1 MSYSKNKY
9 KVFFLL
15 LVVLIFQYIAQ
26 SQTKVLTNLDV
37 LENCYKD
44 ISKDILKDISSDN
57 KSVLLNVDSDSNTF
71 LFEQIFRNELSLNG
85 FVIISKADSLFSKVN
100 VYSETKIK
108 YEKIKGDENFFRDVL
123 VSSIVSVNSD
133 ENTKLYKNNYS
144 DTLSTHDI
152 DYISNKKIKVYSEG
166 LNETNFWDSLLK
178 PVIILGSAG
187 LLVYLLF
194 TVRSK

>member
-1 MSYSKNKY
+1 VSYSKNKY

-15 LVVLIFQYIAQ
+15 LVVLIFQYAAQ
-26 SQTKVLTNLDV
+26 SQTKMLTNLDV

-85 FVIISKADSLFSKVN
+85 FVVISKADSLFSKVN

-108 YEKIKGDENFFRDVL
+108 YEKIEGDENFFRDVL

-166 LNETNFWDSLLK
+166 LNKTNFWDSLLK